1 MAKLKTFEQ
10 YVSEMDRAEEIEK
23 EIVDL
28 GTPEEESPED
38 ADKVQSPEQEANE
51 ANGVTGIEADELKN
65 DLNDKTPEVIDADG
79 KKYAKAEDRAED
91 DSAEV
96 NKDLKDQADG
106 EDIGKEVSEAEEKE
120 ETPEEE
126 ADETPEEQ
134 DAEKK
139 SKVEIKR
146 PVSEMLKECYGMM
159 KEEAAAWANDEHDE
173 HTIETYMT
181 ENASLIGGF
190 AANTLKEMKEDYALE
205 AYEAA
210 CNQIKEAFCKKVD
223 ECKDSNMTPGEREEE
238 AANQ

>member
-28 GTPEEESPED
+28 GTPEEESAED

-51 ANGVTGIEADELKN
+51 ANDVTGTEADELKN

-96 NKDLKDQADG
+96 NADLKDQAEG

-120 ETPEEE
+120 EVEESSEEE
-126 ADETPEEQ
+126 

-139 SKVEIKR
+139 SKDEPKR
-146 PVSEMLKECYGMM
+146 PVSEILKECYGMM
-159 KEEAAAWANDEHDE
+159 KEEAAAWENDEHDE

-181 ENASLIGGF
+181 ENAALIGGF

-210 CNQIKEAFCKKVD
+210 CNSMKEAFCKKVD
-223 ECKDSNMTPGEREEE
+223 EAKEVNSTPGEEAKSEE
-238 AANQ
+238 

>member
-23 EIVDL
+23 DIVDL
-28 GTPEEESPED
+28 GTPEEESAED

-51 ANGVTGIEADELKN
+51 ANDVTGTEADELKN

-96 NKDLKDQADG
+96 NADLKDQAEG

-120 ETPEEE
+120 EVEEE
-126 ADETPEEQ
+126 SSEEE

-139 SKVEIKR
+139 SKDEPKKPVCEI
-146 PVSEMLKECYGMM
+146 LKECYGMM

-181 ENASLIGGF
+181 ENAALIGGF

-223 ECKDSNMTPGEREEE
+223 ECKESNMTPGEREQEE
-238 AANQ
+238 AN